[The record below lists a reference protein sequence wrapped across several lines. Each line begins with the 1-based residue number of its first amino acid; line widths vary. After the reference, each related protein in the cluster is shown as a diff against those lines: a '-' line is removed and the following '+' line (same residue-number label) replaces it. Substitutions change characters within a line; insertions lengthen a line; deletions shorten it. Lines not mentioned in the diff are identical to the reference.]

1 MKPDDDAALEEL
13 KFPVKVH
20 FKIICEIRDN
30 TRAHL
35 EIALWELNI
44 AETLREGRSSTGG
57 KYRTYDLS
65 VTVFDRDRLR
75 SIDARLRAVEGVRMV
90 M

>member
-1 MKPDDDAALEEL
+1 MTGEDPALEEL
-13 KFPVKVH
+13 EFPVKVH
-20 FKIICEIRDN
+20 FKIICEMSENI
-30 TRAHL
+30 RAHL

-44 AETLREGRSSTGG
+44 PETLHEGRSSTGG
-57 KYRTYDLS
+57 KYRTYNLS
-65 VTVFDRDRLR
+65 ITVFDRARLR